1 MPVSEVNSL
10 LPAVS
15 DGCHGDQAFLEEVM
29 EEGWVLDGTIAQD
42 SMQTA
47 AIWGLRE
54 GISVALKHAGA
65 TPPCCVTHRCD
76 SYSEELPCHT
86 TLTHPMMLWEGGKG
100 DNDTE

>member
-1 MPVSEVNSL
+1 ML

-42 SMQTA
+42 STQTA

-65 TPPCCVTHRCD
+65 TPPCCVTHRCG
-76 SYSEELPCHT
+76 SCSEKFPCQIARTQH
-86 TLTHPMMLWEGGKG
+86 MLWGGA
-100 DNDTE
+100 